1 MAFRVPPDQIGHI
14 KKFLELPDE
23 KIGGFLDALA
33 KSGPKFN
40 VSDLA
45 AEVSGPLH
53 VPGPLAEGIV
63 RVLASL
69 YLTRDFGQPIEEFLD
84 RDVFFALKRAQVFS
98 AENIEDA
105 KVQWNKLRK
114 FLVGALSLE
123 RSVGT
128 AAKAGNVL
136 TQHERIF
143 NGARIMT
150 DLRPIFHLNVS
161 EEPDAAV
168 IIHMLRITQRDN
180 FGQQS
185 DEYFALDHNDVA
197 LMKEII
203 ERAIKK
209 EETLRGIMENSGV
222 TVLDP
227 KLFF

>member
-1 MAFRVPPDQIGHI
+1 MAFRVPPEQIGHI

-23 KIGGFLDALA
+23 KIAGFLDALA
-33 KSGPKFN
+33 KADPQFN

-45 AEVSGPLH
+45 AEVSGPLD
-53 VPGPLAEGIV
+53 VPQPLAEGIV

-69 YLTRDFGQPIEEFLD
+69 YLTRDLEQPIEKFLD
-84 RDVFFALKRAQVFS
+84 QEVFIALKRAQAFS
-98 AENIEDA
+98 AENIKD
-105 KVQWNKLRK
+105 QWSKLRK
-114 FLVGALSLE
+114 FLLAALLLE

-128 AAKAGNVL
+128 AAKAGPIL

-161 EEPDAAV
+161 EKPDAAV

-180 FGQQS
+180 FGRQS
-185 DEYFALDHNDVA
+185 DEYFALDSNDIAV
-197 LMKEII
+197 MKKLI
-203 ERAIKK
+203 ERALKK
-209 EETLRGIMENSGV
+209 EKTLRGIMENSGM